1 MDGGTG
7 FSQRLVT
14 GTIRFQ
20 RQDRL
25 TGKHDGAELRSGRAL
40 IRTVSALADDTGIGS
55 EPITM
60 IPIGQ
65 IGFQSG
71 AVRIRLWKGY
81 RKSSPLVR
89 AW

>member
-25 TGKHDGAELRSGRAL
+25 TGKHDGAELRGGRAL
-40 IRTVSALADDTGIGS
+40 IKTVIAPVVVLENGS
-55 EPITM
+55 VSITM

-65 IGFQSG
+65 TGFQSG
-71 AVRIRLWKGY
+71 AVRIRSWKGY
-81 RKSSPLVR
+81 RKSSPLAR